1 VIEIIIDSEEQ
12 LTNIIKSNKAVIAYF
27 STKDCMVCKI
37 LKPKIIKLFATE
49 FPKIK
54 FVYVNVNNLKE
65 LAAQNSV
72 FTVPTILLYID
83 GRETM
88 RNSRNI
94 NLNEFSD
101 SVSRVYRML
110 FEK

>member
-1 VIEIIIDSEEQ
+1 MTEIIIYSEEQ
-12 LTNIIKSNKAVIAYF
+12 LKNIIKSNAAVTAYF
-27 STKDCMVCKI
+27 STKDCFVCKI
-37 LKPKIIKLFATE
+37 LKPKIIKLFAEE

-65 LAAQNSV
+65 LSAQNSV
-72 FTVPTILLYID
+72 FTVPTILLYVE
-83 GRETM
+83 GRETL

-94 NLNEFSD
+94 NLDEFSD

-110 FEK
+110 FK